1 MHRHALAG
9 TILLLVLSATAGA
22 AQAGALNPNISILGQ
37 PFVAYTDDPSDP
49 NRGRG
54 RLDAGETEIVFD
66 DYLNPYARGYF
77 VMSLGGEGM
86 ALEEGYFTLFR
97 GLPAGIAVRGG
108 KYRLPFGAMNPQ
120 HRHAYPFA
128 EPFALLTAYLPGE
141 EAFNETGV
149 DVSRRFPIAGDFSV
163 NAQVEVLQGDS
174 FRMEREP
181 TADLGDPLNADGDD
195 RAGESRPA
203 FLGRLSGFTMLG
215 ERSALEFG
223 ISAAGGTNNVAA
235 GTRTTVYGAD
245 AKTKLWTSPQA
256 YLLLQAEVIGLNREA
271 AGWDPVDGYTYESVK
286 PAGGY
291 VFADYN
297 FAVRY
302 NVGGGFERYQ
312 EPAVDKP
319 VTHSFGLWA
328 GYSLMEET
336 TVFRLDWRHVAP
348 EAGDGY
354 NTVVC
359 RVIYSMGPHK
369 AHQF

>member
-9 TILLLVLSATAGA
+9 TILLLVLSVAAGA
-22 AQAGALNPNISILGQ
+22 ARAGAINPNISILGQ
-37 PFVAYTDDPSDP
+37 PFATYTDDPSDP

-77 VMSLGGEGM
+77 VMSLGNEGM

-97 GLPAGIAVRGG
+97 GLPAGIALRGG

-128 EPFALLTAYLPGE
+128 EPFAVLTAYLPGE
-141 EAFNETGV
+141 EAFNETGI
-149 DVSRRFPIAGDFSV
+149 DVSRRFAVVGDFSI

-174 FRMEREP
+174 FRREREP
-181 TADLGDPLNADGDD
+181 SDDSGDPLHSGGDE

-203 FLGRLSGFTMLG
+203 LLGRLSGFTMLG

-235 GTRTTVYGAD
+235 GTRTMAYGVD
-245 AKTKLWTSPQA
+245 AKAKLWASPQA
-256 YLLLQAEVIGLNREA
+256 YLLLQGEVLGLSREDA
-271 AGWDPVDGYTYESVK
+271 AWDPAGGYISATVEPV
-286 PAGGY
+286 GGY

-297 FAVRY
+297 FGIRY
-302 NVGGGFERYQ
+302 NVGGGYERYQ
-312 EPAVDKP
+312 EPSLEKP
-319 VTHSFGLWA
+319 VTQSFGLWA
-328 GYSLMEET
+328 GYALMEET
-336 TVFRLDWRHVAP
+336 TALRLDWRHIAP
-348 EAGDGY
+348 EEDDGY
-354 NTVVC
+354 NTVVF

>member
-9 TILLLVLSATAGA
+9 TILLLMLSMAAGA
-22 AQAGALNPNISILGQ
+22 ARAGAINPNISVLGQ
-37 PFVAYTDDPSDP
+37 PHATYTDDPTAPD
-49 NRGRG
+49 RGRG
-54 RLDAGETEIVFD
+54 RLHAGETEIVFD

-77 VMSLGGEGM
+77 VMSLGDEGM
-86 ALEEGYFTLFR
+86 ALEEGFFTLFR
-97 GLPAGIAVRGG
+97 GLPADIALRGG
-108 KYRLPFGAMNPQ
+108 KYRAPFGALNPV
-120 HRHAYPFA
+120 HRHVNPFA
-128 EPFALLTAYLPGE
+128 EPFRMLMAYLPGE
-141 EAFNETGV
+141 EAFNETGI
-149 DVSRRFPIAGDFSV
+149 DVSRRFAVVGDFSI
-163 NAQVEVLQGDS
+163 NAQVDVLQGDS

-181 TADLGDPLNADGDD
+181 TEDPDDPLNAGGDD

-235 GTRTTVYGAD
+235 GTRTMVYGVD

-256 YLLLQAEVIGLNREA
+256 YLLLQAEAMGLNREDA
-271 AGWDPVDGYTYESVK
+271 AWDPADGYTHESVK

-297 FAVRY
+297 FGIRY
-302 NVGGGFERYQ
+302 NVGGGYERYQ

-319 VTHSFGLWA
+319 VTQSFGLWA
-328 GYSLMEET
+328 GYALMEET
-336 TVFRLDWRHVAP
+336 TALRLDWRHIAP
-348 EAGDGY
+348 EGDTAF
-354 NTVVC
+354 NNVTL